1 MKVQSKHSVI
11 ASLLALGMLSASLLG
26 AGTANAND
34 LFNERLSDRRVVDDR
49 YSEYGDVIDVQ
60 PVYQD
65 IRVREPR
72 QECWVETQQKL
83 VGYESPRYQSSRY
96 DRQQTHRS
104 NERHSTG
111 GTVVGSIIGGVI
123 GNQIARGSNRGARTG
138 ATIAGAIIG
147 GAVANESQGNVVRHR
162 NPPARR
168 VQRGAPIYQT
178 VEVERCKQVS
188 ASRLEQRI
196 QHYDVTYRYQGR
208 TYTTRTDRD
217 PGRRIELQV
226 SISPARQ

>member
-1 MKVQSKHSVI
+1 MKAPSKHSIVV
-11 ASLLALGMLSASLLG
+11 SLLAFGMFSASLLG
-26 AGTANAND
+26 AATAHAND
-34 LFNERLSDRRVVDDR
+34 LRNERLSDRRVTDR
-49 YSEYGDVIDVQ
+49 YTEYGDVIDVQ

-72 QECWVETQQKL
+72 QECWIETQQKL
-83 VGYESPRYQSSRY
+83 VGYESPRYQSQRY
-96 DRQQTHRS
+96 ERRQAHR
-104 NERHSTG
+104 NYERHSTG

-123 GNQIARGSNRGARTG
+123 GNQIARGSNRGTRTG

-147 GAVANESQGNVVRHR
+147 GAVANESRGNVIRHR

-168 VQRGAPIYQT
+168 VQQGAPIYET

-188 ASRLEQRI
+188 QSRLEQRI

-226 SISPARQ
+226 SVAPARQ